1 MISQTIKTALVD
13 LATFPEQHPKPKLV
27 KKLQGLIEEIN
38 REIETETS
46 LTQNAI
52 KIE

>member
-1 MISQTIKTALVD
+1 MTSQTIKTALED
-13 LATFPEQHPKPKLV
+13 LATLPEQHPKPELV
-27 KKLQGLIEEIN
+27 KKLQGLIKEIN